1 MIKRQRR
8 FFLRYN
14 YGMDEKNRIIEL
26 RKLLKQYSYEYY
38 TLDRPTIPDSEYD
51 QLFRELENLEAKY
64 PEMDDP
70 NSPTKRVGYEIL
82 SEFTKI
88 THDRP
93 MLSLGDVFSY
103 DELRQWSKKITDIYP
118 NVEYCVE
125 YKIDGLAMS
134 LIYEDGLLKQAV
146 TRGDGIVGEDVTSNV
161 KTIISVPM
169 SIPYKQRYDIRG
181 EVYMPKTSFNR
192 VNRERIANGE
202 EEFAN
207 PRNAAA
213 GSIRQL
219 DSRICAS
226 RGLDG
231 FWYHVPDDVNSDT
244 HYGSLMYAKKLG
256 FIVNETT
263 ALYNDIEDV
272 IKHIDEVVAI
282 RHDLPYEIDGMVI
295 KVNNYELQ
303 RQLGFTSRIPKWAIA
318 YKFPAEEVRTKVED
332 IFITVGRTG
341 KCTPNAK
348 LTPVRIAGT
357 TVGYASL
364 HNEDNIR
371 DKDIRIG
378 DTVIVRKAGDIIP
391 EVVRSIK
398 ENRDGSQVKFDFPS
412 VCPVCGGKLYRFE
425 GEAAHFCINSECKA
439 RLVYSIAHFCERN
452 AMDIDGLGENKV
464 EAFINVGLINS
475 FEDIYK
481 LHNHREEILNIEKF
495 GAKSFDNLI
504 EAIEN
509 SKKNSLEKLI
519 NGLGIKQVGEKASKI
534 LAAHFMNMDNFM
546 NASIEELSEINDI
559 GPVTAKYIR
568 EFFLEPSNMEMINQL
583 KIFGLNMDYINTRSD
598 SGSPFENKTVVL
610 TGTMEK
616 YSRNEA
622 SKMLEDLGAKV
633 ASSVSKKTDYVIY
646 GVDAGSKLTKANELG
661 VKTINEEEFLQM
673 LNQ

>member
-1 MIKRQRR
+1 MNEIERIK
-8 FFLRYN
+8 
-14 YGMDEKNRIIEL
+14 EL
-26 RKLLKQYSYEYY
+26 RNLLKRYSYEYY
-38 TLDRPTIPDSEYD
+38 TLDKPTVPDSEYD
-51 QLFRELENLEAKY
+51 MLFRELQDLEEKH
-64 PEMDDP
+64 PEMYDP
-70 NSPTKRVGYEIL
+70 NSVTQRVGYEIL
-82 SEFTKI
+82 SEFQKV
-88 THDRP
+88 THERP

-103 DELRQWSKKITDIYP
+103 DELRDWAKKITDIYGK
-118 NVEYCVE
+118 VEFCAE

-134 LIYEDGLLKQAV
+134 LIYEDGLFKQAV
-146 TRGDGIVGEDVTSNV
+146 TRGDGITGEDVTSNV
-161 KTIISVPM
+161 RTIQSIPM

-181 EVYMPKTSFNR
+181 EVYMPKSSFNR
-192 VNRERIANGE
+192 VNRERLANGE

-244 HYGSLMYAKKLG
+244 HYGSLEYARKLG

-263 ALYNDIEDV
+263 SLFNDIEDV
-272 IKHIDEVVAI
+272 IRFIDDTQKI

-295 KVNNYELQ
+295 KVNSYELQ

-348 LTPVRIAGT
+348 LTPVKVAGT
-357 TVGYASL
+357 TVSFATL
-364 HNEDNIR
+364 HNEDNIS

-398 ENRDGSQVKFDFPS
+398 EERDGSQVKFIFPEI
-412 VCPVCGGKLYRFE
+412 CPVCGGRLYRFE
-425 GEAAHFCINSECKA
+425 DEAAHYCVNSECKA
-439 RLVYSIAHFCERN
+439 RLVFSIAHFTERN
-452 AMDIDGLGENKV
+452 AMNIDGLGEKRV
-464 EAFINVGLINS
+464 EAFLNEGLLTS

-481 LHNHREEILNIEKF
+481 LFNRKDDILKMEKF
-495 GAKSFDNLI
+495 GEKSYDNLI

-509 SKKNSLEKLI
+509 SKKNSLERLI
-519 NGLGIKQVGEKASKI
+519 NGLGIRQVGEKAAKV
-534 LAAHFMNMDNFM
+534 LAAYFKNMDAFM
-546 NASIEELSEINDI
+546 NASQEELSNIHDI
-559 GPVTAKYIR
+559 GPITAEYIR
-568 EFFLEPSNMEMINQL
+568 EFFNEDSNREMIAQL
-583 KIFGLNMDYINTRSD
+583 KLLGVNMDYIDTS
-598 SGSPFENKTVVL
+598 SKEESVFTGKTVVL
-610 TGTMEK
+610 TGTLEH

-622 SKMLEDLGAKV
+622 KALLENLGAKV
-633 ASSVSKKTDYVIY
+633 SGSVSKKTDYVIY
-646 GVDAGSKLTKANELG
+646 GTEAGSKLDKANALG
-661 VKTINEEEFLQM
+661 VTTLSEADFEKL
-673 LNQ
+673 L

>member
-1 MIKRQRR
+1 MNEIERIK
-8 FFLRYN
+8 
-14 YGMDEKNRIIEL
+14 EL
-26 RKLLKQYSYEYY
+26 RNLLKRYSYEYY
-38 TLDRPTIPDSEYD
+38 TLDKPTVPDSEYD
-51 QLFRELENLEAKY
+51 MLFRELQDLEEKH
-64 PEMDDP
+64 PEMYDP
-70 NSPTKRVGYEIL
+70 NSVTQRVGYEIL
-82 SEFTKI
+82 SEFQKV
-88 THDRP
+88 THERP

-103 DELRQWSKKITDIYP
+103 DELRDWAKKITDVYGK
-118 NVEYCVE
+118 VEFCAE

-134 LIYEDGLLKQAV
+134 LIYEDGLFKQAV
-146 TRGDGIVGEDVTSNV
+146 TRGDGITGEDVTSNV
-161 KTIISVPM
+161 RTIQSIPM

-181 EVYMPKTSFNR
+181 EVYMPKSSFNR
-192 VNRERIANGE
+192 VNRERLANGE

-244 HYGSLMYAKKLG
+244 HYGSLEYARKLG

-263 ALYNDIEDV
+263 SLFNDIEDV
-272 IKHIDEVVAI
+272 IRFIDDTQKI

-295 KVNNYELQ
+295 KVNSYELQ

-348 LTPVRIAGT
+348 LIPVKVAGT
-357 TVGYASL
+357 TVSFATL
-364 HNEDNIR
+364 HNEDNIS

-398 ENRDGSQVKFDFPS
+398 EERNGSQVKFIFPEI
-412 VCPVCGGKLYRFE
+412 CPVCGGRLYRFE
-425 GEAAHFCINSECKA
+425 DEAAHYCVNSECKA
-439 RLVYSIAHFCERN
+439 RLVFSIAHFTERN
-452 AMDIDGLGENKV
+452 AMNIDGLGEKRV
-464 EAFINVGLINS
+464 EAFLNEGLLTS

-481 LHNHREEILNIEKF
+481 LFNRKDDILKMEKF
-495 GAKSFDNLI
+495 GEKSYDNLI

-509 SKKNSLEKLI
+509 SKKNSLERLI
-519 NGLGIKQVGEKASKI
+519 NGLGIRQVGEKAAKI
-534 LAAHFMNMDNFM
+534 LAAYFKNMDAFM
-546 NASIEELSEINDI
+546 NASQEELSNIHDI
-559 GPVTAKYIR
+559 GPITAEYIR
-568 EFFLEPSNMEMINQL
+568 EFFNEDSNREMIAQL
-583 KIFGLNMDYINTRSD
+583 KLLGVNMDYIDTS
-598 SGSPFENKTVVL
+598 SKEESVFTGKTVVL
-610 TGTMEK
+610 TGTLEH

-622 SKMLEDLGAKV
+622 TALLENLGAKV
-633 ASSVSKKTDYVIY
+633 SGSVSKKTDYVIY
-646 GVDAGSKLTKANELG
+646 GTEAGSKLDKANALG
-661 VKTINEEEFLQM
+661 VTTLSEADFEKL
-673 LNQ
+673 L